1 MKTTTKLIV
10 ELDHIRKVYR
20 SKQTFFR
27 SDQKKIIALECLS
40 MKIKRGEIL
49 GLVGES
55 GSGKTTIGRLIV
67 KLENPDTGKIYLD
80 DKDISLLKRNSLKN
94 FRSRLQMIF
103 QDPYQSLNPQLS
115 VFDTVVE
122 PLIIHKIGD
131 STSRQKQVN
140 QSLELVDLK
149 PPADFLDSYPHQL
162 SGGQRQ
168 RVAIARAIVLKPE
181 FIVADEP
188 TSMLDATVQ
197 LQIFDILLELK
208 NKLNITILFITHSIT
223 AARYLCDRI
232 AVIYRGHLME
242 QGPAQDVM
250 TNPKHPYTKALI
262 DAHPKFGYANKKQ
275 YKTLL
280 KTQREPVNGEC
291 CPFFIRCEI
300 AKMGVCDIKTPE
312 LKKKH
317 NHHSVACFFS

>member
-1 MKTTTKLIV
+1 MKTITKLIV

-20 SKQTFFR
+20 SKQTFLK
-27 SDQKKIIALECLS
+27 SSQKKIIALECLT
-40 MKIKRGEIL
+40 MEIKRGEIL

-80 DKDISLLKRNSLKN
+80 GKDISLLKGKTLKD

-115 VFDTVVE
+115 VFDTIAE

-131 STSRQKQVN
+131 SKSRQNQVN
-140 QSLELVDLK
+140 QSLEIVDLK
-149 PPADFLDSYPHQL
+149 PPGDFHDSYPHQL

-168 RVAIARAIVLKPE
+168 RVAIARAIVLNPE

-250 TNPKHPYTKALI
+250 TNPEHPYTKALI
-262 DAHPKFGYANKKQ
+262 DAHPKFGHVNKNQ

-280 KTQREPVNGEC
+280 KTERESVNGEC
-291 CPFFIRCEI
+291 CPFFTRCEI
-300 AKMGVCDIKTPE
+300 AEIGVCDIKKPE

-317 NHHSVACFFS
+317 NHHSVACFFK